1 MDNEQISKSPDPGL
15 ESSKAHIMA
24 ELSGYMSDSIVT
36 TTIIRK
42 STGNIIVMSFDAG
55 KGLPEITSAFDKF
68 VQVIEG
74 KAEIIIDKGL
84 HLVNTGEGI
93 IIPAH
98 TLNSIKP
105 DGQFKIML
113 TTIKSGYE

>member
-1 MDNEQISKSPDPGL
+1 MDNEKGFSNPDPGL
-15 ESSKAHIMA
+15 ERSKTHIMA
-24 ELSGYMSDSIVT
+24 ELAGYMTDSVVT

-42 STGNIIVMSFDAG
+42 STGNIIVMSFAAG

-68 VQVIEG
+68 IQVIEG
-74 KAEIIIDKGL
+74 RAEIVIDKGI

-93 IIPAH
+93 VIPAH